1 MLFFGTPVDSD
12 FRICINIYNLWH
24 AEKFSEC
31 LGEKMDKNVPDFT
44 DWDNRSNDLVSAL
57 KSKNIKK
64 IALVGIIDNTFESFL
79 SEAFLNAG
87 IATITPEFKARAEI
101 ENSTSNDFIEAVLT
115 RYSKLGA
122 EAVISEN
129 PKIHDAACKCGIC
142 SQFIRN
148 NK

>member
-1 MLFFGTPVDSD
+1 MPKIFWQRVGAKMGKNESSSDS
-12 FRICINIYNLWH
+12 
-24 AEKFSEC
+24 
-31 LGEKMDKNVPDFT
+31 T
-44 DWDNRSNDLVSAL
+44 DWDNRSSDLVSAL

-64 IALVGIIDNTFESFL
+64 IALVGIMDYTFESFL

-101 ENSTSNDFIEAVLT
+101 ENSTSNDFLQSVLA

-122 EAVISEN
+122 EAIISEN
-129 PKIHDAACKCGIC
+129 PKIHNAACSCGIC
-142 SQFIRN
+142 SQFIRKN